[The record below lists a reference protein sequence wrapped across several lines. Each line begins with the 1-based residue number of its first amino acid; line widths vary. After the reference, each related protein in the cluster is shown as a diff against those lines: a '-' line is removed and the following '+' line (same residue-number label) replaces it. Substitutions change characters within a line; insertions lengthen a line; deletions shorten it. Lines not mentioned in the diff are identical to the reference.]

1 MILAQ
6 PRQFL
11 VNVPSDLKYTK
22 SHEWVR
28 LENGVATVGITDY
41 AQSELGDV
49 VFVETPPVSKT
60 VAVGE
65 PLGTIE
71 SVKTVSDLYAPV
83 GGTIEEI
90 NAALASQSE
99 LLNEDPYGK
108 GWIVKI
114 KLDGS
119 GDGHLMDADAYAKTI
134 ES

>member
-1 MILAQ
+1 
-6 PRQFL
+6 
-11 VNVPSDLKYTK
+11 VNVPIDLKYTK

-49 VFVETPPVSKT
+49 VFVETPAVSKS

-83 GGTIEEI
+83 AGTVVEI
-90 NAALASQSE
+90 NSDLTSQSE

-119 GDGHLMDADAYAKTI
+119 NDGHLMDAEAYSKSI

>member
-1 MILAQ
+1 M
-6 PRQFL
+6 
-11 VNVPSDLKYTK
+11 NVPSDLKYTK

-28 LENGVATVGITDY
+28 VESGVATIGITDY

-60 VAVGE
+60 VAAGE
-65 PLGTIE
+65 SLGTIE

-83 GGTIEEI
+83 GGTVTEI
-90 NAALASQSE
+90 NSALASKSE
-99 LLNEDPYGK
+99 LLNEDPYGL

-119 GDGHLMDADAYAKTI
+119 GDGHLMDAAEYSKSI
-134 ES
+134 EQ